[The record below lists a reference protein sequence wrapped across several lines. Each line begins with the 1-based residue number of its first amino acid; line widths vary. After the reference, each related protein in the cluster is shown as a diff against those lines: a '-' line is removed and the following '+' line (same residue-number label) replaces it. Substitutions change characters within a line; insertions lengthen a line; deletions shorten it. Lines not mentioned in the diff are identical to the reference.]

1 MKQIIDHIN
10 KCFENRTRLGIMA
23 ALMVNESIDFKA
35 LKVLLGSTDGNL
47 SSNIS
52 ILEQLGYVKVKKRFI
67 GKTSNTSYSISNTGR
82 KAFQGH
88 LDALEALIRG
98 VTADDKATN

>member
-1 MKQIIDHIN
+1 
-10 KCFENRTRLGIMA
+10 MA
-23 ALMVNESIDFKA
+23 ALMVNECIDFKA
-35 LKVLLGSTDGNL
+35 LKVLLGTTDGNL

-52 ILEQLGYVKVKKRFI
+52 TLEQLGYVKVKKRFI
-67 GKTSNTSYSISNTGR
+67 GKTTNTSYSITHAGR

-98 VTADDKATN
+98 VAVDEKETN

>member
-23 ALMVNESIDFKA
+23 ALMVNNSIDFNAFKQ
-35 LKVLLGSTDGNL
+35 LLGTTDGNL

-52 ILEQLGYVKVKKRFI
+52 TLEQLGYVKVKKRFI
-67 GKTSNTSYSISNTGR
+67 AKTTNTSYSITKSGR
-82 KAFQGH
+82 KAFHEH
-88 LDALEALIRG
+88 LGALEALIRG
-98 VTADDKATN
+98 IAPGEGR